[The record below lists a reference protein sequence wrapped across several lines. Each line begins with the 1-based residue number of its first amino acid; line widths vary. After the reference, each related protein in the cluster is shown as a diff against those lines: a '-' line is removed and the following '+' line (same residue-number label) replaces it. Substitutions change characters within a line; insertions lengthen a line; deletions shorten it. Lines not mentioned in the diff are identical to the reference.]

1 MTSGGLEAAKLG
13 SVPTANDDQKSVP
26 EKDDSSRREALA
38 AVESGSE
45 DEGKLPDGGEEGG

>member
-13 SVPTANDDQKSVP
+13 SAPTANGGQKTMP
-26 EKDDSSRREALA
+26 EKNENSRREALA
-38 AVESGSE
+38 AVESESE